1 MCFHKVRSLLMTV
14 LTCRYVKRSKKKK
27 ESQSCNY
34 TQHHKTPSHLK
45 RAGVGVCAGVTAC
58 RRGGKRRSVLFKLR
72 NTRQSN
78 RGFLT
83 PLILLNTVNVILQVF
98 FKLNQVMRET
108 ERQWENTN
116 ENKSFIVSINYKR
129 LNAVSI
135 KKISS
140 SY

>member
-1 MCFHKVRSLLMTV
+1 
-14 LTCRYVKRSKKKK
+14 
-27 ESQSCNY
+27 
-34 TQHHKTPSHLK
+34 
-45 RAGVGVCAGVTAC
+45 
-58 RRGGKRRSVLFKLR
+58 
-72 NTRQSN
+72 
-78 RGFLT
+78 
-83 PLILLNTVNVILQVF
+83 
-98 FKLNQVMRET
+98 MRET